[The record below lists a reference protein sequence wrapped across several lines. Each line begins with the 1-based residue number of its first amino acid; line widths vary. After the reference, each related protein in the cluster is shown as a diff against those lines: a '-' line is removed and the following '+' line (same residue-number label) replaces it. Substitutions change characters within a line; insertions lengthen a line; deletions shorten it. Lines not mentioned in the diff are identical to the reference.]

1 MREKYTTP
9 EMEIIE
15 FEVEDIITGSL
26 PGSIPGPTTDNNE
39 TLIVRSDV

>member
-26 PGSIPGPTTDNNE
+26 PLSENE
-39 TLIVRSDV
+39 TPIIAPAQPE

>member
-15 FEVEDIITGSL
+15 FEVEDIITASGRDKDEL
-26 PGSIPGPTTDNNE
+26 PTIKG
-39 TLIVRSDV
+39 

>member
-15 FEVEDIITGSL
+15 FEVEDIITASDDFIIKTE
-26 PGSIPGPTTDNNE
+26 PDE
-39 TLIVRSDV
+39 TPIM